1 MVENEMQLIQQFDEI
16 ENKVECL
23 IGICRSLETANLELR
38 NKVSSLENELKDKT
52 EIITGLTDEKLLV
65 QSKIETILEKLEN
78 MAANNLNSL
87 P

>member
-1 MVENEMQLIQQFDEI
+1 MQLIQQFDEI

>member
-1 MVENEMQLIQQFDEI
+1 MQLIQQFDEI

-38 NKVSSLENELKDKT
+38 NKISSLENELKDKT
-52 EIITGLTDEKLLV
+52 EVITSLTDEKLLV

-78 MAANNLNSL
+78 MAANNSNSL